1 MKDLHIILND
11 SDQKGEG
18 EHKILQYIKTNKL
31 MNNTIIYGLD
41 ADLIML
47 ALVSQKT
54 NLYLLRE
61 RTEYNVENTDE
72 EYIYLE
78 IDTLKKYIIHSL
90 DIKYKNR
97 IDENQIINDYIF
109 LCFLFG
115 NDFINHLPS
124 IHLRYN
130 GHEILIQTYCKLQN
144 IYQGYFQLIDLS
156 LPNIIHFPFFKEFIQ
171 QLSLKENHF
180 LKQKQ
185 LIRKKQYTRLYNQY
199 SNEFNELKQYCLTR
213 ELSLQNIHLFH
224 ESKNDEVDKYKD
236 MIFNLP
242 IFFYPEEENILKSTI
257 YYSDTNIEDVCKDYI
272 QSLLWTSHYCFKECI
287 HWKWC
292 SRYNKAPF
300 LKDIFKYLLDNN
312 NFTIKKDVHA
322 LSNEEQLK
330 YIFPQES
337 HKLHSYKIH
346 TKNPILKIDPY
357 LNRYLWECHIEYL

>member
-1 MKDLHIILND
+1 MEKLSNELKSFTMKDLHIILND

-224 ESKNDEVDKYKD
+224 ESN
-236 MIFNLP
+236 N
-242 IFFYPEEENILKSTI
+242 
-257 YYSDTNIEDVCKDYI
+257 YS
-272 QSLLWTSHYCFKECI
+272 
-287 HWKWC
+287 
-292 SRYNKAPF
+292 
-300 LKDIFKYLLDNN
+300 
-312 NFTIKKDVHA
+312 NFI
-322 LSNEEQLK
+322 
-330 YIFPQES
+330 
-337 HKLHSYKIH
+337 
-346 TKNPILKIDPY
+346 
-357 LNRYLWECHIEYL
+357 